1 MKMKRTDRMIE
12 RHKTWVALRLA
23 RKAFVQEAA
32 EHQQITDE
40 ELSRLYRQTEA
51 LPPAASRVRRDARL
65 RAAVVAL
72 LVALPLSLV
81 ISFGISCVRPATDGY
96 AMNRGADRADTVVKI
111 ENMMYNT

>member
-1 MKMKRTDRMIE
+1 MKILDNMIE
-12 RHKTWVALRLA
+12 NYKTWVALRRA
-23 RKAFVQEAA
+23 HETFVQEAA
-32 EHQQITDE
+32 KHRQITDE

-51 LPPAASRVRRDARL
+51 LPPAASQVRRDARL

-96 AMNRGADRADTVVKI
+96 AMNMGADRADAVVKI
-111 ENMMYNT
+111 DNMIRNT